1 MENQTVKLSHS
12 ISRLLGTADDVERKE
27 MEGSSSS
34 IVSRRTV
41 KRRELCGQDEFAQQ
55 NNVVE
60 RFLSNSRRP
69 EEEEEEEE
77 RCVYVYPWM
86 TKRRSRGKKRR
97 SKRILIVY
105 REIPCSQSL
114 VNTDI
119 NKTA

>member
-41 KRRELCGQDEFAQQ
+41 KRSELCGQDEFAQQ

-60 RFLSNSRRP
+60 RFLANSRRP
-69 EEEEEEEE
+69 EEEEEE